1 MLSSYIE
8 RDGRVE
14 VTETIA
20 TLHDTRLIWVD
31 LLDPTEQERLA
42 VEQRFGLSVPSQA
55 EMAEIEPSNRLY
67 EEDGALFMT
76 ATLVAQVES
85 GSPLSAPVTFILGEQ
100 HLITLRYIDPKSFRT
115 YSGHVQKA
123 RLIDLRPVGILIG
136 LLEAVVA
143 RQADILE
150 RISLDADQISIH
162 VFRANEQEQP
172 KALSELLKD
181 IGRCGELTSRLR
193 EAVVSVIRLLTYF
206 GHPENG
212 HRNDETMRERIKTLG
227 RDLASLGD
235 FANYQSNKVQFL
247 LDATLGRINI
257 EQTNIIKIFSVAAA
271 AFLPPT
277 LIASIYGMNF
287 DIMPELHTV
296 YGYPFA
302 LAAMVL
308 SAVLPLWYFKRKG
321 WL

>member
-1 MLSSYIE
+1 MLTSYIA

-14 VTETIA
+14 VAGTIA
-20 TLHDTRLIWVD
+20 ALHDADLVWVD
-31 LLDPTEQERLA
+31 LLDPSTEERLA
-42 VEQRFGLSVPSQA
+42 VEQRFGLAVPSQA

-85 GSPLSAPVTFILGEQ
+85 GTPRSAPVTFILGERQ
-100 HLITLRYIDPKSFRT
+100 LITLRYIDPKSFRT

-123 RLIDLRPVGILIG
+123 RLGDERPVGVFTG

-150 RISLDADQISIH
+150 RVSLDADQISAH
-162 VFRANEQEQP
+162 VFRPAEVDQAKP
-172 KALSELLKD
+172 LAELLKD

-193 EAVVSVIRLLTYF
+193 EAVVSTIRLLTWF

-212 HRNDETMRERIKTLG
+212 YGKDPGVRERIKSLG
-227 RDLASLGD
+227 RDLASLAD

-287 DIMPELHTV
+287 REMPELSWRI
-296 YGYPFA
+296 GYP
-302 LAAMVL
+302 LAVVAMVL
-308 SAVLPLWYFKRKG
+308 SAVLPLWYFRRRG

>member
-1 MLSSYIE
+1 MLSSYIA

-14 VTETIA
+14 VADTIA
-20 TLHDTRLIWVD
+20 ALHDADLVWVD
-31 LLDPTEQERLA
+31 LLDPSAEERLA
-42 VEQRFGLSVPSQA
+42 VEQRFGLAVPSQA
-55 EMAEIEPSNRLY
+55 EMGEIEPSNRLY

-76 ATLVAQVES
+76 ATLVAHVET
-85 GSPLSAPVTFILGEQ
+85 GSPRSAPVTFILGEGQ
-100 HLITLRYIDPKSFRT
+100 LITLRYIDPKSFRT
-115 YSGHVQKA
+115 YAGHLHKA
-123 RLIDLRPVGILIG
+123 RLADKRPVGVFTG
-136 LLEAVVA
+136 LLETVVA

-150 RISLDADQISIH
+150 RISLDADQISAH
-162 VFRANEQEQP
+162 VFRPGEVQQAKP
-172 KALSELLKD
+172 PAELLKD

-193 EAVVSVIRLLTYF
+193 EAVVSTIRLLTWF

-212 HRNDETMRERIKTLG
+212 YQKDPGVRERIKSLG
-227 RDLASLGD
+227 RDLASLAD

-287 DIMPELHTV
+287 EVMPELGWRF
-296 YGYPFA
+296 GYPLA
-302 LAAMVL
+302 LVAMVL
-308 SAVLPLWYFKRKG
+308 SAVLPLWYFKRRG

>member
-1 MLSSYIE
+1 MLSSYIARE
-8 RDGRVE
+8 GLVE
-14 VTETIA
+14 VAGTIA
-20 TLHDTRLIWVD
+20 ALHDADLLWVD
-31 LLDPTEQERLA
+31 LLDPTAEERRA
-42 VEQRFGLSVPSQA
+42 VEQRFGLEVPSQA
-55 EMAEIEPSNRLY
+55 EMDEIEPSNRLY
-67 EEDGALFMT
+67 EEGGALFMT

-85 GSPLSAPVTFILGEQ
+85 GMPRSAPVTFILGERQ
-100 HLITLRYIDPKSFRT
+100 LITLRYIDPRAFRN
-115 YSGHVQKA
+115 YAGHLQKA
-123 RLIDLRPVGILIG
+123 RLADERPVGVFTG

-150 RISLDADQISIH
+150 RVSLEADLISAH
-162 VFRANEQEQP
+162 VFRPDEVEQAKP
-172 KALSELLKD
+172 LAELLRD

-193 EAVVSVIRLLTYF
+193 EAVASMIRLLTWF

-212 HRNDETMRERIKTLG
+212 RHKDHGVRERIRSLG
-227 RDLASLGD
+227 SDLASLAD
-235 FANYQSNKVQFL
+235 FASYQSNKVQFL

-287 DIMPELHTV
+287 QHMPELSWRP
-296 YGYPFA
+296 GYP
-302 LAAMVL
+302 LAILAMVL
-308 SAVLPLWYFKRKG
+308 SAVLPLWYFRRRG

>member
-1 MLSSYIE
+1 MLSSYFW
-8 RDGRVE
+8 RHGRVE
-14 VTETIA
+14 VGD
-20 TLHDTRLIWVD
+20 TLASLHEDGLLWLDLI
-31 LLDPTEQERLA
+31 DPTDDERAA
-42 VEQRFGLSVPSQA
+42 VEQRFGLSIPSQA
-55 EMAEIEPSNRLY
+55 DMAEIEPSNRLY
-67 EEDGALFMT
+67 EEHGALFMT
-76 ATLVAQVES
+76 ATLVAHVDS
-85 GSPLSAPVTFILGEQ
+85 GQPRSEPVTFILAARL
-100 HLITLRYIDPKSFRT
+100 LITLRHIDPKAFRT
-115 YSGHVQKA
+115 YAAQLSKSRLVDA
-123 RLIDLRPVGILIG
+123 RSVGVLLG

-150 RISLDADQISIH
+150 RVSLDADQISAH
-162 VFRANEQEQP
+162 VFRPTELAQP
-172 KALSELLKD
+172 KPPSELLRD
-181 IGRCGELTSRLR
+181 IGRSGELTSRLR
-193 EAVVSVIRLLTYF
+193 EAVVSLIRLLTYF

-212 HRNDETMRERIKTLG
+212 YAGDDSLRERINILS

-235 FANYQSNKVQFL
+235 FANYQSSKVQFL

-287 DIMPELHTV
+287 DVMPELHSV
-296 YGYPFA
+296 LGYPLA
-302 LAAMVL
+302 LVAMLL